1 MRFWDSSA
9 LVPLLLDEPRTVR
22 ARGILAEDPD
32 MVVWWASPVECASAF
47 SRLRREGT
55 VSRRD
60 EGVLVRRLEEL
71 RSRCHEMVPGDQVR
85 TQAMRVLRL
94 HPLRSADALQLAAA
108 IEWVG
113 APSGGTLVTFDERLA
128 SAAEAEG
135 FVVEGL

>member
-9 LVPLLLDEPRTVR
+9 LVLLLLDEPRSEL
-22 ARGILAEDPD
+22 AKSILAEDPD
-32 MVVWWASPVECASAF
+32 MVVWWASPVECASAL

-94 HPLRSADALQLAAA
+94 HPLRAADALQLAAA

-128 SAAEAEG
+128 AAAEAEG
-135 FVVEGL
+135 FVVEGV

>member
-1 MRFWDSSA
+1 
-9 LVPLLLDEPRTVR
+9 
-22 ARGILAEDPD
+22 
-32 MVVWWASPVECASAF
+32 
-47 SRLRREGT
+47 
-55 VSRRD
+55 
-60 EGVLVRRLEEL
+60 
-71 RSRCHEMVPGDQVR
+71 MVPGDQVQ